1 MIDTASTPPLIAFR
15 TDASLE
21 IGTGHVMRCL
31 TLADR
36 LRECGARTL
45 FISRKHC
52 GHLFDQIVDR
62 GHEVRVLPPPPNS
75 RTTLDGDTAHAAW
88 LGVEWGVDAEQ
99 TQQSLAGERPAWLVV
114 DHYAIDCRWERALRS
129 ACERLMVMDDLAD
142 RPHDCELLLDPTL
155 GRTHGDYA
163 DHLGSEV
170 QTFLGPQYALL
181 RPEFAASRAESLARR
196 NAPELRHVLITM
208 GGVDKDNA
216 TGRVLD
222 AIEASDLPS
231 QMKLTVVMGSQAPWF
246 AKVQDYARKMRFA
259 THVRVGVTDMARL
272 MTKSDLAIGAA
283 GGTSWER
290 CCLGLPT
297 IQYVV
302 AENQLVIARQ
312 LAQIGAATLA
322 DDETIRE
329 VLSSLVA
336 QDCST
341 QLAEQSGISSRV
353 TDGLGAERVANE
365 LLGRLQ

>member
-1 MIDTASTPPLIAFR
+1 MTDTASTLPLIAFR

-45 FISRKHC
+45 FISREHC
-52 GHLFDQIVDR
+52 GHLFEQIVDR
-62 GHEVRVLPPPPNS
+62 GHELRVLPRPSNS
-75 RTTLDGDTAHAAW
+75 RAALEGDTAHAAW
-88 LGVEWGVDAEQ
+88 LGVEWGEDAEQ
-99 TQQSLAGERPAWLVV
+99 TQHSLAGERPAWLVV

-155 GRTHGDYA
+155 GRTRGDYA
-163 DHLGSEV
+163 EHLGSGV

-181 RPEFAASRAESLARR
+181 RPEFAACRAESLGRR

-231 QMKLTVVMGSQAPWF
+231 QIKLTVVLGPQAPWL
-246 AKVQDYARKMRFA
+246 ATIQDRASKMRVA
-259 THVRVGVTDMARL
+259 TDVRVGVTDMAQL
-272 MTKSDLAIGAA
+272 MTESDLAIGAA

-297 IQYVV
+297 FLLSL
-302 AENQLVIARQ
+302 AENQKKMAQTLQDAGAVIAFSDIIELVDRIQTLFTGDLNAPSLPQ
-312 LAQIGAATLA
+312 LSHAAA
-322 DDETIRE
+322 
-329 VLSSLVA
+329 
-336 QDCST
+336 
-341 QLAEQSGISSRV
+341 RV
-353 TDGLGAERVANE
+353 TDGQGSARICSKIMK
-365 LLGRLQ
+365 

>member
-1 MIDTASTPPLIAFR
+1 MTGTASTPPLIAFR

-99 TQQSLAGERPAWLVV
+99 TQQSLAGQRPAWLVV

-155 GRTHGDYA
+155 GRTRGDYA
-163 DHLGSEV
+163 EHLGSEV

-231 QMKLTVVMGSQAPWF
+231 QMKLTVVMGPQAPWL
-246 AKVQDYARKMRFA
+246 ATIQDRASNMRVA
-259 THVRVGVTDMARL
+259 TDVRLGVTDMAQL
-272 MTKSDLAIGAA
+272 MTESDLAIGAA

-297 IQYVV
+297 FLLSL
-302 AENQLVIARQ
+302 AENQKKMAQTLQDAGAVIAFSDIIELVDCIQ
-312 LAQIGAATLA
+312 TLVTGDLNA
-322 DDETIRE
+322 P
-329 VLSSLVA
+329 SL
-336 QDCST
+336 T
-341 QLAEQSGISSRV
+341 QLSHAAARV
-353 TDGLGAERVANE
+353 TDGQGSARICSEIMR
-365 LLGRLQ
+365 